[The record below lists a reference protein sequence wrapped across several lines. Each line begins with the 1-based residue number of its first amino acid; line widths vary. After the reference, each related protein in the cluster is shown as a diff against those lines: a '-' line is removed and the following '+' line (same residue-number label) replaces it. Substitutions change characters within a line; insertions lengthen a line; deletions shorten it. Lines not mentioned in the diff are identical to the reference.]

1 MQGMSKSYSGFCRWV
16 WVVSI
21 KWCAVHPDRDLP
33 GIAVYFVAIIGLAGD
48 FALKLKLPFLTW
60 MVLFGLTMLCRDPWQ
75 R

>member
-1 MQGMSKSYSGFCRWV
+1 MLFTL
-16 WVVSI
+16 I
-21 KWCAVHPDRDLP
+21 EIFP